1 MVLAEVA
8 LQHAQPDHRQHDRAQ
23 GHVQAMEAGQ
33 HEEGR
38 AVDAAAQGEVELV
51 VGLDVLVR
59 LEVQEGGA
67 QQHGQAQ
74 EQQNPA
80 AMPGAQGVV
89 GDRHGDAGG
98 QQDQRVQQRQPP
110 RRHRFERPA
119 DLRRTIA
126 AVGTPGRG
134 VVAPQELV
142 GQYAMAF
149 ATEPR
154 HREHADVEQRTEE
167 RTEEHHLGED
177 EPHHPHAERGIDLV
191 VVVAGQRFADDRTEP
206 AEEHPQH
213 ADHAEDEHRFAETG
227 RTRLGVEPVP
237 GTEHEDEHDDRGDD
251 RPVALGRYKVN
262 VVLLTHA
269 ETPWIS
275 LDDSAPPCRSGT
287 CLPVVPTR
295 VIEVERCWRGYF
307 ISRICRNASR

>member
-1 MVLAEVA
+1 MV
-8 LQHAQPDHRQHDRAQ
+8 R
-23 GHVQAMEAGQ
+23 
-33 HEEGR
+33 
-38 AVDAAAQGEVELV
+38 
-51 VGLDVLVR
+51 LDVLVC

-74 EQQNPA
+74 EQQYPA
-80 AMPGAQGVV
+80 AVPGAQRMV
-89 GDRHGDAGG
+89 GDRHGDAGS
-98 QQDQRVQQRQPP
+98 QQDEGVQQGKPP
-110 RRHRFERPA
+110 GRHGLERTA
-119 DLRRTIA
+119 DLRRAVA
-126 AVGTPGRG
+126 AVGAPGRG

-142 GQYAMAF
+142 GQHAVAL
-149 ATEPR
+149 AAQPR
-154 HREHADVEQRTEE
+154 HREHADVEQGAEE
-167 RTEEHHLGED
+167 GTEEHHLGED

-191 VVVAGQRFADDRTEP
+191 VVVTGQRFADDRTEP

-213 ADHAEDEHRFAETG
+213 ADYAEDEYRFAETG
-227 RTRLGVEPVP
+227 RARLGVEPVP
-237 GTEHEDEHDDRGDD
+237 GAEHEDEHDDRGDD